1 MDFDSERAN
10 EDSMIMTEKQVKD
23 VIKTVTNKLGLTKQE
38 PVDQKKL
45 DLIQNAVDNLGK
57 NKDKVQAPLA
67 VLNHQ
72 K

>member
-1 MDFDSERAN
+1 MFDRVIN
-10 EDSMIMTEKQVKD
+10 VPIPDDD
-23 VIKTVTNKLGLTKQE
+23 VIKTVTNKLGLTKQT

-45 DLIQNAVDNLGK
+45 DFIQNAVDNLGK
-57 NKDKVQAPLA
+57 EKTQTPLA